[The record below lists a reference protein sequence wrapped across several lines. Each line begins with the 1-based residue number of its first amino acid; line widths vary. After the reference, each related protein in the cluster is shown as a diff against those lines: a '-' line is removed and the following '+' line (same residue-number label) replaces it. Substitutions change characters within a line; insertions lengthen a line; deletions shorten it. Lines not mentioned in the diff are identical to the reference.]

1 MQKIFRI
8 LMLMLA
14 AALAACGGGGG
25 SSGTNPTQQLLVTTA
40 GTEVILPV
48 GAARNYQIS
57 GGVPPYRVVNT
68 DQAIAIGQVSGNT
81 LTIGTLS
88 AGSTKIN
95 VLDHSGASVSI
106 NVKVGSS
113 VPLYT
118 TAPGSLTIGV
128 GANVARTFWIGGGG
142 APYTVEGGDSNV
154 AVVQMLGDTQW
165 RVTGVAIG
173 STTIKIRDAA
183 GEEVSIGL
191 EVGSPELRLSPD
203 KLTIPVGLEAVG
215 KISGGQPP
223 YRVAGGIPAAI
234 TATIVGDELR
244 IKGNLAS
251 KLDVTVADSAGKTAK
266 IEVEINTATTSIRL
280 SPSAV
285 AVSEND
291 TQSLQFSIFGAVG
304 ATCVFTSD
312 PSFLQPTVPGCAT
325 RSSVTLDTGTRGSRC
340 VNGDTVVTL
349 TVVDENKSVG
359 TAEVAI
365 VDNGSCG
372 NLTVLPATAQVRA
385 GATMQLALA
394 GGSGSYVVSSDN
406 PSVATATAAGGV
418 VVVTGGK
425 LPGDAVITIRDQS
438 DTSKVVTLPVK
449 VTVDATPGV
458 PAVTTSPQTL
468 SLASGA
474 SADVLIGGGSGSFDL
489 AVSNSQ
495 VATATLTG
503 NVLRVTAGNMPGTA
517 TVTIRDQVDPTRSA
531 TVSVTVGSGAAFG
544 LSASPSTVSIPFST
558 AADVLL
564 SGGSGKFEFAVANT
578 GIATAVLTGNTMR
591 ITAGA
596 TAGTTTVTVRDQAD
610 QSKTAIISVTV
621 SGGAVG
627 AITASPQSLNLG
639 SGASA
644 DVLLSGG
651 SSKFDYAVSNSAV
664 VTAVLAGNKLTVTAG
679 VNTGSATVTVRDQAD
694 ATRTV
699 VIPVTVTAGPA
710 PVQPMTVSPSAA
722 TGSVS
727 ETLRFVLQ
735 NGIPFK
741 TGPRYKVEVSNLSV
755 AEATVNGDVV
765 EVALRGA
772 GQATLVV
779 TDANGQTV
787 NINVTVNQAQ
797 QASLRFAPSAFEV
810 GEDSLLPVT
819 LTVVGGKSPYRAV
832 TSDLL
837 LSSVAVTTVID
848 PVTNTERTEF
858 TVGLGT
864 NLNRCIDP
872 RNMGLYLIRGEVP
885 VTLTVIDSGGS
896 FATSVMT
903 IRDNGSGLSPALG
916 GTGVCPIGAEASFTT
931 TAGTATSILKG
942 SSRTY
947 AITGGVTGLPTNPI
961 FTVKSSDETVAAA
974 AMVDQTSFSITG
986 KEVGNATV
994 TIRDAAAGT
1003 VTIAVTV
1010 SK

>member
-1 MQKIFRI
+1 MQKIFKI

-14 AALAACGGGGG
+14 SALVACGGGGG
-25 SSGTNPTQQLLVTTA
+25 SAGSNPSQQLLVTTA
-40 GTEVILPV
+40 GSEVILPV
-48 GAARNYQIS
+48 GAARNYQIN
-57 GGVPPYRVVNT
+57 GGVPPYRVSNT
-68 DQAIAIGQVSGNT
+68 DQAIAIGQVNGNT

-88 AGSTKIN
+88 AGSTKVS

-106 NVKVGSS
+106 DVKVGSS

-627 AITASPQSLNLG
+627 AITASPQTLNLG

-651 SSKFDYAVSNSAV
+651 SGKFDYAVSNSAV
-664 VTAVLAGNKLTVTAG
+664 VTTVLAGNKLTVTAG
-679 VNTGSATVTVRDQAD
+679 VNTGSATVTVRDQTD
-694 ATRTV
+694 VTRTV

-710 PVQPMTVSPSAA
+710 PIKPMTASPSAA

-727 ETLRFVLQ
+727 ETLQFLLQ
-735 NGIPFK
+735 NGTAP
-741 TGPRYKVEVSNLSV
+741 YNVVVSNPSI
-755 AEATVNGDVV
+755 ATVKLPVV
-765 EVALRGA
+765 ANLINVELKQA
-772 GQATLVV
+772 GQTTLVV
-779 TDANGQTV
+779 TDANGQTL
-787 NINVTVNQAQ
+787 NIQVTANQTQ
-797 QASLRFAPSAFEV
+797 QASLRFAPSAFEI
-810 GEDSLLPVT
+810 GEDSVLPVT
-819 LTVVGGKSPYRAV
+819 LTVFGGTGPYRAL
-832 TSDLL
+832 TSDLT
-837 LSSVAVTTVID
+837 LSSVAVNTD
-848 PVTNTERTEF
+848 PVTQLTEF

-864 NLNRCIDP
+864 RTNRCINPVKPGTTTTVTD
-872 RNMGLYLIRGEVP
+872 P
-885 VTLTVIDSGGS
+885 VTNVTTVVTTGDEYIPRGSFDVILTVVDSGGA
-896 FATSVMT
+896 FASSTMT
-903 IRDNGSGLSPALG
+903 IRDNGSGMPGSCPAA
-916 GTGVCPIGAEASFTT
+916 TGFTT
-931 TAGTATSILKG
+931 TAGPATSVLVG

-947 AITGGVTGLPTNPI
+947 SIYGGTQPY
-961 FTVKSSDETVAAA
+961 TVASSNTAVA
-974 AMVDQTSFSITG
+974 TVALSSQNGFSITG
-986 KEVGNATV
+986 LAAGTATV
-994 TIRDAAAGT
+994 TIRDASSGT
-1003 VTIAVTV
+1003 VTITV
-1010 SK
+1010 NVNP